1 MPEAEEKQKETVDID
16 TSGPEVEI
24 KLPEEKTKD
33 EDKTYEDERETKL
46 EDGGVADDTPEKP
59 VEQPA
64 VQGSDKQESNAKEVE
79 DYSEGVKKR
88 IAKLTKKMREAERQ
102 KDEALRYA
110 ESVKKERDQFKSQAT
125 SLDKNYA
132 TEMEG
137 RIASSLAAAQAK
149 LAAARE
155 SQDSK
160 AEVEALTAISQL
172 GYEQGKLAELKTAQQ
187 MEETAAKDKPQTIA
201 QPKRPASPDPRAEAW
216 AEKNEWFGKD
226 NAMTYTAF
234 DLHRK
239 LTEEEGYDPKSDEYY
254 AEIDKRIRLE
264 FPHKFDTTVEK
275 QTSKPTQNVAS
286 ATRSSKTSRKSVRLT
301 SSQVAIAKKLGVP
314 LEEYAKQLMNTKGV
328 CETTYEH
335 EGGIGIWKRI
345 NQLVRAKL
353 SKVIQQKYNH
363 KLKRL
368 SQKQDQKFGLHHRT

>member
-1 MPEAEEKQKETVDID
+1 MPETDENKTIDID
-16 TSGPEVEI
+16 TSGPEVEV
-24 KLPEEKTKD
+24 KLPEEKTKE
-33 EDKTYEDERETKL
+33 EDKTYESSEDNIVTSDSSEESSQQPDVQAK
-46 EDGGVADDTPEKP
+46 DGGSV
-59 VEQPA
+59 QPA
-64 VQGSDKQESNAKEVE
+64 SEQGSDKQKDNRQEVE
-79 DYSEGVKKR
+79 EYSEGVKKR

-102 KDEALRYA
+102 RDEAISYA
-110 ESVKKERDQFKSQAT
+110 ERTKKERDEFKTQSI

-187 MEETAAKDKPQTIA
+187 MQETAAKEKPAVPT
-201 QPKRPASPDPRAEAW
+201 QPKRPSAPDPKAEAW

-239 LTEEEGYDPKSDEYY
+239 LTEEEGFDPKSDDYY
-254 AEIDKRIRLE
+254 EEIDKRIRLE

-286 ATRSSKTSRKSVRLT
+286 ATRSSKTGRKSVRLT

-314 LEEYAKQLMNTKGV
+314 LEEYAKQLMNTKEV
-328 CETTYEH
+328 
-335 EGGIGIWKRI
+335 
-345 NQLVRAKL
+345 
-353 SKVIQQKYNH
+353 
-363 KLKRL
+363 
-368 SQKQDQKFGLHHRT
+368 

>member
-1 MPEAEEKQKETVDID
+1 MPDTDDNKTIDID
-16 TSGPEVEI
+16 TSGPEVEV
-24 KLPEEKTKD
+24 KLPEEKTKE
-33 EDKTYEDERETKL
+33 EDKTYESSEDNIVTSDSSEESSQQPDVQAK
-46 EDGGVADDTPEKP
+46 DGGSV
-59 VEQPA
+59 QPA
-64 VQGSDKQESNAKEVE
+64 SEQGSDKQKDNRQEVE
-79 DYSEGVKKR
+79 EYSEGVKKR

-102 KDEALRYA
+102 RDEAISFA
-110 ESVKKERDQFKSQAT
+110 ERTKKERDEFKTQSI

-187 MEETAAKDKPQTIA
+187 MQETAAKEKPAVPT
-201 QPKRPASPDPRAEAW
+201 QPKRPSAPDPKAEAW

-239 LTEEEGYDPKSDEYY
+239 LTEEEGFDPKSDDYY
-254 AEIDKRIRLE
+254 EEIDKRIRLE

-286 ATRSSKTSRKSVRLT
+286 ATRSSKTGRKSVRLT

-314 LEEYAKQLMNTKGV
+314 LEEYAKQLMNTKEV
-328 CETTYEH
+328 
-335 EGGIGIWKRI
+335 
-345 NQLVRAKL
+345 
-353 SKVIQQKYNH
+353 
-363 KLKRL
+363 
-368 SQKQDQKFGLHHRT
+368 